1 MILLVEDRDL
11 ANSLAKLW
19 PNRLHESNAF
29 KNLFCRIG
37 LHRWARVC
45 LGTLLAEG
53 KDVRYCRWC
62 SAVKIDG
69 EIYNE

>member
-1 MILLVEDRDL
+1 LWNDRDL
-11 ANSLAKLW
+11 ATSLAKLW

-29 KNLFCRIG
+29 KNLFCRVG
-37 LHRWARVC
+37 LHHWARVC
-45 LGTLLAEG
+45 LRALLAEG
-53 KDVRYCRWC
+53 KDVKYCRWC